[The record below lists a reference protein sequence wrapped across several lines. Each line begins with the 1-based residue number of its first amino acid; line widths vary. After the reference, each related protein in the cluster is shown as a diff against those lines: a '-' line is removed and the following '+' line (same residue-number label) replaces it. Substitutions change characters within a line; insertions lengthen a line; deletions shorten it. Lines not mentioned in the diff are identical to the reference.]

1 MLKSILSNEKFV
13 VIHSSLK
20 KFNNTKMF
28 INEFINDIKNYPNT
42 TFLFPHF
49 NYDFLKTGVYEFETS
64 ESQVGQLCNIVKNN
78 FEYIKSNS
86 PVFSFIIIG
95 PNKELFLNC
104 DDSNCFGHN
113 SLFDLLIQNK
123 KNVLY
128 IHLNCLSFTQI
139 HYWEQLFSVPYR
151 YNKEFIGKYIK
162 NNIISQ
168 YILNYNVRDLN
179 LNPESIGQTVN
190 EQFFKLTNYK
200 IVKYMD
206 GEIYFNN
213 LDEIDNHIIN
223 LLQNDLYALIL
234 NKDDVINKINSE
246 GYSIYKNIEKLYP
259 MCRSITGKD
268 ILKTLKFIQTNI
280 PINIHKIK
288 SGTNVFD
295 WTVPQEWNV
304 NEAYIKNSNG
314 DIIVDI
320 KNHYLHLMSYSRP
333 VNDFF
338 TLEELK
344 KHIYTLPEYPN
355 WIPYLTTY
363 YKDHW
368 GFCMCHNDF
377 IKLKEGKYHVV
388 INTTLEDGILPYGEL
403 IIKGKSN
410 KEILISSY
418 CCHPQQCNDSLS
430 GTILAMH
437 LAMNLL
443 KKNNYY
449 TYRFVFIPETIGSIT
464 YLNYNLDTL
473 KNNVIGGYTI
483 TCVGDEGDFTY
494 LETRKTNQLVDKI
507 TKFVLESSNIKY
519 KIRHFITCGSDE
531 RQYNYPGID
540 LNIGS
545 LMKTKYEEFSE
556 YHTSAD
562 NLSFITL
569 KGLDDSFNMYLKCF
583 EIFENNKIYKNKILC
598 EPKLGKYGLY
608 NLVGGVTIFNNL
620 IDKIRLV
627 LYYLDGNNDI
637 IDICNIL
644 NISFNDCIYLIYL
657 LINNNLIYSIE

>member
-234 NKDDVINKINSE
+234 NKDDTNNLSERDVFLCPNIFTNSDYYNTLLEEIKQIGKNDIFKLWHGDTHYIVDDHINWK
-246 GYSIYKNIEKLYP
+246 KLCP
-259 MCRSITGKD
+259 
-268 ILKTLKFIQTNI
+268 KFIEVIDT
-280 PINIHKIK
+280 IK
-288 SGTNVFD
+288 EYFGLDVKATRFN
-295 WTVPQEWNV
+295 WYE
-304 NEAYIKNSNG
+304 NSNHFKPYHF
-314 DIIVDI
+314 DAAAFD
-320 KNHYLHLMSYSRP
+320 
-333 VNDFF
+333 
-338 TLEELK
+338 EEK
-344 KHIYTLPEYPN
+344 AKFQNI
-355 WIPYLTTY
+355 
-363 YKDHW
+363 
-368 GFCMCHNDF
+368 
-377 IKLKEGKYHVV
+377 
-388 INTTLEDGILPYGEL
+388 
-403 IIKGKSN
+403 
-410 KEILISSY
+410 
-418 CCHPQQCNDSLS
+418 
-430 GTILAMH
+430 
-437 LAMNLL
+437 
-443 KKNNYY
+443 
-449 TYRFVFIPETIGSIT
+449 TIGVSFGATRDIAFEHAVS
-464 YLNYNLDTL
+464 
-473 KNNVIGGYTI
+473 KNTI
-483 TCVGDEGDFTY
+483 
-494 LETRKTNQLVDKI
+494 
-507 TKFVLESSNIKY
+507 
-519 KIRHFITCGSDE
+519 
-531 RQYNYPGID
+531 
-540 LNIGS
+540 
-545 LMKTKYEEFSE
+545 
-556 YHTSAD
+556 
-562 NLSFITL
+562 SF
-569 KGLDDSFNMYLKCF
+569 
-583 EIFENNKIYKNKILC
+583 
-598 EPKLGKYGLY
+598 P
-608 NLVGGVTIFNNL
+608 L
-620 IDKIRLV
+620 IDKMIYGFSKQVNIDWRHGIPQIHP
-627 LYYLDGNNDI
+627 DNFSNQGRISI
-637 IDICNIL
+637 IIWG
-644 NISFNDCIYLIYL
+644 YKKLI
-657 LINNNLIYSIE
+657 